1 MNELSDEELVKRLR
15 ESATFFREAGFSHD
29 SLTLWEKAANRI
41 EQMRR
46 GEFICGKCGLRKDG
60 EKSEVAF

>member
-15 ESATFFREAGFSHD
+15 ESATFFREAGFYH
-29 SLTLWEKAANRI
+29 LTLWEKAASRI

-60 EKSEVAF
+60 EKSDVAF